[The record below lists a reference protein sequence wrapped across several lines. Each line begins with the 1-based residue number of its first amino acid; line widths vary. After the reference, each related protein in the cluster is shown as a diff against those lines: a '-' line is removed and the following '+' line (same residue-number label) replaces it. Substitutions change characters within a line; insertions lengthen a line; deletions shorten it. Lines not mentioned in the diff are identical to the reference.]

1 MKEPNSMMGGGA
13 QADIFQGT
21 SSPCGGLGPAFL
33 SGYIAGVYAAV
44 YLKNL

>member
-1 MKEPNSMMGGGA
+1 MMMAAATNS
-13 QADIFQGT
+13 ADIFKGK

-33 SGYIAGVYAAV
+33 SGYCAGTFAAA